1 MKRINYYLLLLA
13 TMLCVSSLNAQ
24 KEYSIDCVTV
34 INLGDGRILHRDIS
48 GNKPLNGEHRI
59 IDGYHSA
66 YILAGFKDGLYN
78 GDYEEYV
85 YNKLKA
91 KGSYREGWKNGIFK
105 KFDDEGRV
113 TEEKSYKDGK
123 LDGAHRT
130 FYTNGKQEMERFY
143 KEGKQ
148 DGKDLYYEFDGT
160 LRREH
165 NYKNG
170 KQIGKQY
177 SYIKGTFELKETSY
191 YNEQGLLDG
200 DFEQLYLFGQPR
212 TIAHYNNGQ
221 KDGTWIQIAESG
233 DTLHITTYNNGNEE
247 GLQVRFDRATGSR
260 VKEFYKKNNRY
271 DGFYREYDPET
282 GELIYEATYQFG
294 RLNGKAKSLVR
305 DNRFDYWEIST
316 YVNGRQTGPFES
328 RYVKNDK
335 VREIGTYR
343 NGHRTGRWKRYDIN
357 GKLEMEWEE

>member
-130 FYTNGKQEMERFY
+130 FYTNGKLEMERFY
-143 KEGKQ
+143 KALIPQ
-148 DGKDLYYEFDGT
+148 HYYKIFF
-160 LRREH
+160 L
-165 NYKNG
+165 
-170 KQIGKQY
+170 
-177 SYIKGTFELKETSY
+177 
-191 YNEQGLLDG
+191 
-200 DFEQLYLFGQPR
+200 
-212 TIAHYNNGQ
+212 
-221 KDGTWIQIAESG
+221 
-233 DTLHITTYNNGNEE
+233 
-247 GLQVRFDRATGSR
+247 
-260 VKEFYKKNNRY
+260 
-271 DGFYREYDPET
+271 
-282 GELIYEATYQFG
+282 
-294 RLNGKAKSLVR
+294 
-305 DNRFDYWEIST
+305 ST
-316 YVNGRQTGPFES
+316 
-328 RYVKNDK
+328 
-335 VREIGTYR
+335 
-343 NGHRTGRWKRYDIN
+343 
-357 GKLEMEWEE
+357 